1 MHIIGIIIGVVFVAA
16 IIAKIFK
23 LTLTQGIVATVI
35 LAVITIGVGIYYLEK
50 SSREENRRQQQAWE
64 NELNSG
70 QAFVGQWD
78 FKSGSDNLN
87 IVQTTYGKLLVSRT
101 NYSDEAI
108 WTVPGYIENYQV
120 VFEGK
125 SKGRK
130 YSGRLS
136 LQDGDSSFKQ
146 QMAGE
151 LNENGEVSAIVVE
164 RWTK

>member
-1 MHIIGIIIGVVFVAA
+1 MGM
-16 IIAKIFK
+16 
-23 LTLTQGIVATVI
+23 
-35 LAVITIGVGIYYLEK
+35 
-50 SSREENRRQQQAWE
+50 
-64 NELNSG
+64 
-70 QAFVGQWD
+70 
-78 FKSGSDNLN
+78 
-87 IVQTTYGKLLVSRT
+87 
-101 NYSDEAI
+101 
-108 WTVPGYIENYQV
+108 VPGYIENYQV